1 METNISSVLS
11 DTAETTAETLTE
23 MTTNM
28 PVIEVIEKAG
38 LGIAGIFIVTGVII
52 LTIWLL
58 NRLTSNK
65 KKDGEMPKD
74 K

>member
-11 DTAETTAETLTE
+11 ETAETLTE

-52 LTIWLL
+52 FTIWLL

-65 KKDGEMPKD
+65 KKDGETPKD